1 MRLLLIA
8 YLAPIP
14 AALVLFLMLLAGY
27 GFPLA
32 LTVGSAIVLVP
43 FAIAVGYSSY
53 GRMTKIYLWGCIVLC
68 IIIVAYTASLLDP
81 GVVLLRLPSLTGALY
96 ADGAR
101 ASRNPRAAMV
111 SCNRR
116 RGERGVKAR

>member
-1 MRLLLIA
+1 MRMRLLLIA

-32 LTVGSAIVLVP
+32 LTVCSAVVLVP
-43 FAIAVGYSSY
+43 FAIAVGYASY
-53 GRMTKIYLWGCIVLC
+53 GRMTKVYLWGCIVVC

-81 GVVLLRLPSLTGALY
+81 GLVVLRFPSLTGAL
-96 ADGAR
+96 
-101 ASRNPRAAMV
+101 
-111 SCNRR
+111 
-116 RGERGVKAR
+116 

>member
-32 LTVGSAIVLVP
+32 LTVCSAVVLVP
-43 FAIAVGYSSY
+43 FAIAIFYASY
-53 GRMTKIYLWGCIVLC
+53 GRMTKICLWGCIALC
-68 IIIVAYTASLLDP
+68 IVIVAYTASLLDP
-81 GVVLLRLPSLTGALY
+81 GMVVLRIPSLAGAL
-96 ADGAR
+96 
-101 ASRNPRAAMV
+101 
-111 SCNRR
+111 
-116 RGERGVKAR
+116 

>member
-27 GFPLA
+27 GFPFA
-32 LTVGSAIVLVP
+32 LTVCSAVVLVP
-43 FAIAVGYSSY
+43 FAIAIFYASY
-53 GRMTKIYLWGCIVLC
+53 RRKTKIYLWGCIALC

-81 GVVLLRLPSLTGALY
+81 GIVLLRIPSLTGAL
-96 ADGAR
+96 
-101 ASRNPRAAMV
+101 
-111 SCNRR
+111 
-116 RGERGVKAR
+116 

>member
-32 LTVGSAIVLVP
+32 LTVGSAVVLVP
-43 FAIAVGYSSY
+43 FAIAIFYAAY
-53 GRMTKIYLWGCIVLC
+53 GRMTKIYLWACIVLC
-68 IIIVAYTASLLDP
+68 VMIVAYTASLLDP
-81 GVVLLRLPSLTGALY
+81 GMVLLRIPSLAGAL
-96 ADGAR
+96 
-101 ASRNPRAAMV
+101 
-111 SCNRR
+111 
-116 RGERGVKAR
+116 

>member
-32 LTVGSAIVLVP
+32 LTVCSAVVLVP
-43 FAIAVGYSSY
+43 FAIAIGCASY
-53 GRMTKIYLWGCIVLC
+53 RRMTKIYLWGCIVVC

-81 GVVLLRLPSLTGALY
+81 GVVVLRFPSLTGAL
-96 ADGAR
+96 
-101 ASRNPRAAMV
+101 
-111 SCNRR
+111 
-116 RGERGVKAR
+116 

>member
-32 LTVGSAIVLVP
+32 LTVCSAVVLVP
-43 FAIAVGYSSY
+43 FAIAIGCASY
-53 GRMTKIYLWGCIVLC
+53 RRLTKIYLWGCILAC
-68 IIIVAYTASLLDP
+68 IIIVAGTASLLDP
-81 GVVLLRLPSLTGALY
+81 GVVVLRLPGLNGAL
-96 ADGAR
+96 
-101 ASRNPRAAMV
+101 
-111 SCNRR
+111 
-116 RGERGVKAR
+116 